1 MKNLEQMELIKL
13 TSLQEDTL
21 ANLSPLQVTKKVSKI
36 RDTSGQSILD
46 LSKSVDRLGSLEKTL
61 VDTLNSVSTPYSR
74 TWRVKVTPQGR
85 LVFQLLASVPTTK
98 EKESGLWLTPSA
110 TQISERSPES
120 MEKRKKWRASTGRT
134 TVPPGNLS
142 EQVQYGSPTTDM
154 MRLWPTPTTDSATER
169 TKKYAQGGTPL
180 TMAVQTWP
188 TPAARDWKDTGEN
201 TNYEKIAKKGKL
213 AGAVKMWP
221 TPTTQEIEHPNMQL
235 TKTGRRLTKDGKN
248 SHSLNLADRVKMW
261 PTPNASDNRDRG
273 NLSDPAIQRRIAMG
287 KQVGLTM
294 AVKEKKGGGTLN
306 PTWVE
311 WLMGYPSGWTDLSP
325 SEIASSLK
333 SPTTSDNQSFNQKK
347 EK

>member
-1 MKNLEQMELIKL
+1 MKNSKQMELI
-13 TSLQEDTL
+13 TSTSSQEDTL

-36 RDTSGQSILD
+36 RDIFGQSILD

-61 VDTLNSVSTPYSR
+61 VDTLNSVLTPYSR

-98 EKESGLWLTPSA
+98 EKESGLW
-110 TQISERSPES
+110 
-120 MEKRKKWRASTGRT
+120 
-134 TVPPGNLS
+134 
-142 EQVQYGSPTTDM
+142 
-154 MRLWPTPTTDSATER
+154 PTPTTDSANNR

-180 TMAVQTWP
+180 TMAIQTWPTPTSRDWKDQIGAYPPSTNVTRGETLMNTVTRRSWP

-213 AGAVKMWP
+213 AGA
-221 TPTTQEIEHPNMQL
+221 
-235 TKTGRRLTKDGKN
+235 
-248 SHSLNLADRVKMW
+248 VKMW

-311 WLMGYPSGWTDLSP
+311 WLMGYPTGWTDLSP
-325 SEIASSLK
+325 SETASSLT
-333 SPTTSDNQSFNQKK
+333 SPTTSDNQSSKQK
-347 EK
+347 ESNE

>member
-1 MKNLEQMELIKL
+1 MKNSKQMELI
-13 TSLQEDTL
+13 TSTSSQEDTL

-36 RDTSGQSILD
+36 RDISGQSILD

-61 VDTLNSVSTPYSR
+61 VDTLNSVLTPYSR

-98 EKESGLWLTPSA
+98 EKGSGLLPT
-110 TQISERSPES
+110 
-120 MEKRKKWRASTGRT
+120 
-134 TVPPGNLS
+134 
-142 EQVQYGSPTTDM
+142 PTTQEIEHPNMVLNEKNRRVSPNGKEDHSLNLADTV
-154 MRLWPTPTTDSATER
+154 RLWPTPTTDSANNR

-180 TMAVQTWP
+180 TMAIQTWP

-221 TPTTQEIEHPNMQL
+221 TPGARDSNPPEPQEKWEARAKKKKEEGVNLHFSLRQATQ
-235 TKTGRRLTKDGKN
+235 
-248 SHSLNLADRVKMW
+248 MW

-311 WLMGYPSGWTDLSP
+311 WLMGYPTGWTDLSP
-325 SEIASSLK
+325 SETASSLT
-333 SPTTSDNQSFNQKK
+333 SPTTSDNQSSRQKESK
-347 EK
+347 E

>member
-1 MKNLEQMELIKL
+1 MELIKL

-36 RDTSGQSILD
+36 RDISGQSILD

-61 VDTLNSVSTPYSR
+61 VDTLNSVLTPYSR

-98 EKESGLWLTPSA
+98 EKGSGLLPT
-110 TQISERSPES
+110 
-120 MEKRKKWRASTGRT
+120 
-134 TVPPGNLS
+134 
-142 EQVQYGSPTTDM
+142 PTTQEIEHPNMVLNEKNRRVSPNGKEDHSLNLADTV
-154 MRLWPTPTTDSATER
+154 RLWPTPTTDSANNR

-180 TMAVQTWP
+180 TMAIQTWP

-213 AGAVKMWP
+213 AGA
-221 TPTTQEIEHPNMQL
+221 
-235 TKTGRRLTKDGKN
+235 
-248 SHSLNLADRVKMW
+248 VKMW

-311 WLMGYPSGWTDLSP
+311 WLMGYPTGWTDLSP
-325 SEIASSLK
+325 SETASSLT
-333 SPTTSDNQSFNQKK
+333 SPTTSDNQSSRQKESK
-347 EK
+347 E

>member
-1 MKNLEQMELIKL
+1 MKNSKQMELI
-13 TSLQEDTL
+13 TSTSSQEDTL
-21 ANLSPLQVTKKVSKI
+21 VNLSPLQVTKKVSKI
-36 RDTSGQSILD
+36 RDISGQSILD
-46 LSKSVDRLGSLEKTL
+46 LSKSVDRLGLLEKTL
-61 VDTLNSVSTPYSR
+61 VDTLNSVLTPYSR

-98 EKESGLWLTPSA
+98 EKESGLW
-110 TQISERSPES
+110 
-120 MEKRKKWRASTGRT
+120 
-134 TVPPGNLS
+134 
-142 EQVQYGSPTTDM
+142 
-154 MRLWPTPTTDSATER
+154 PTPTTDSANNR

-180 TMAVQTWP
+180 TMAIQTWPTPTSRDWKDQIGAYPPSTNVTRGETLMNTVTRRSWP

-213 AGAVKMWP
+213 AGA
-221 TPTTQEIEHPNMQL
+221 
-235 TKTGRRLTKDGKN
+235 
-248 SHSLNLADRVKMW
+248 VKMW

-311 WLMGYPSGWTDLSP
+311 WLMGYPTGWTDLSP
-325 SEIASSLK
+325 SETASSLT
-333 SPTTSDNQSFNQKK
+333 SPTTSDNQSSNQKESNK
-347 EK
+347 

>member
-1 MKNLEQMELIKL
+1 MI
-13 TSLQEDTL
+13 
-21 ANLSPLQVTKKVSKI
+21 
-36 RDTSGQSILD
+36 
-46 LSKSVDRLGSLEKTL
+46 
-61 VDTLNSVSTPYSR
+61 
-74 TWRVKVTPQGR
+74 
-85 LVFQLLASVPTTK
+85 
-98 EKESGLWLTPSA
+98 
-110 TQISERSPES
+110 
-120 MEKRKKWRASTGRT
+120 
-134 TVPPGNLS
+134 
-142 EQVQYGSPTTDM
+142 
-154 MRLWPTPTTDSATER
+154 RLWPTPTTDSATER

-213 AGAVKMWP
+213 AGA
-221 TPTTQEIEHPNMQL
+221 
-235 TKTGRRLTKDGKN
+235 
-248 SHSLNLADRVKMW
+248 VKMW